1 MIGTAAAETFET
13 VERKRR
19 DFAQARARFRGK
31 GGRYHNPAPP
41 LPDDKYRDCEV
52 LTDRLALLDRLPK
65 GAAIAE
71 VGVDRGHFSAEIL
84 SRCAPSNLLLID
96 REFDR
101 LASPLVLELV
111 ARKDPRITL
120 IPGDSAD
127 GLSELPAGCLD
138 VVYIDADHSY
148 AAVRRD
154 IAAALPCLKPDGVL
168 VFNDY
173 AVWSPSS
180 MYHCGVARAVNELCL
195 TSNWRLKYLAM
206 QPMMYNDVMLVRD

>member
-1 MIGTAAAETFET
+1 MMGSAVAETFET

-19 DFAQARARFRGK
+19 DFAQALAQFRGK

-41 LPDDKYRDCEV
+41 LPDEKYRGCEV
-52 LTDRLALLDRLPK
+52 LTDRLALLDKLPK

-71 VGVDRGHFSAEIL
+71 VGVDRGFFAAEIL
-84 SRCAPSNLLLID
+84 SRCAPSSLSLID
-96 REFDR
+96 REFGR
-101 LASPLVLELV
+101 LASPMVLELV

-120 IPGDSAD
+120 LRGDSAD
-127 GLSELPAGCLD
+127 CLAELPASSFD

-154 IAAALPCLKPDGVL
+154 IAAALPCHKPNGVL

-206 QPMMYNDVMLVRD
+206 QPMMYNDGMLVRG

>member
-19 DFAQARARFRGK
+19 DFAQALARFRGK

-84 SRCAPSNLLLID
+84 SRCAPSILLLID

>member
-1 MIGTAAAETFET
+1 MSVGAAVETFET

-19 DFAQARARFRGK
+19 DFAQALALFRGK

-41 LPDDKYRDCEV
+41 LPDEKYRGCEV

-71 VGVDRGHFSAEIL
+71 VGVDQGHFSAEIL
-84 SRCAPSNLLLID
+84 NRCAPSLLVLID
-96 REFDR
+96 REFGR
-101 LASPLVLELV
+101 LVSPLVLELV
-111 ARKDPRITL
+111 ARKDPRITFL
-120 IPGDSAD
+120 RGDSGD
-127 GLSELPAGCLD
+127 CLSDLPAGSLD

-154 IAAALPCLKPDGVL
+154 IAAALPRLKPDGVL
-168 VFNDY
+168 IFNDY
-173 AVWSPSS
+173 AVWSPTS
-180 MYHCGVARAVNELCL
+180 MFHCGVARAVNELCL
-195 TSNWRLKYLAM
+195 SSNWRLRYLAM

>member
-1 MIGTAAAETFET
+1 M
-13 VERKRR
+13 
-19 DFAQARARFRGK
+19 
-31 GGRYHNPAPP
+31 
-41 LPDDKYRDCEV
+41 
-52 LTDRLALLDRLPK
+52 
-65 GAAIAE
+65 
-71 VGVDRGHFSAEIL
+71 DRGHFSAEIL

-127 GLSELPAGCLD
+127 GLSELPARSLD